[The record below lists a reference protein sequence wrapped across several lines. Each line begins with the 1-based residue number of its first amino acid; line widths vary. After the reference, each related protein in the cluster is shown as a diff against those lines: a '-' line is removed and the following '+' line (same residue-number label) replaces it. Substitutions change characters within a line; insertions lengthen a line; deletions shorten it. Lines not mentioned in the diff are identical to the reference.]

1 MSPNATILI
10 VDDELGVR
18 ESLRMILKYSY
29 HIQMAKGGEEALKYI
44 RENSVQLILLDL
56 KMPGLSGLETLRE
69 IRKTNKDVDVI
80 IVTAYGSL
88 ENVQEALACGV
99 KDFIAKPFDASET
112 LHVVNRTIKKKNDIL
127 RKNDLVRQ
135 IRSTYGLGGE
145 VPR

>member
-1 MSPNATILI
+1 
-10 VDDELGVR
+10 
-18 ESLRMILKYSY
+18 
-29 HIQMAKGGEEALKYI
+29 MAKGGEEALKYI
-44 RENSVQLILLDL
+44 RENSVQLVLLDL
-56 KMPGLSGLETLRE
+56 KMPGLSGMETLRE

-99 KDFIAKPFDASET
+99 KDFITKPFDASET
-112 LHVVNRTIKKKNDIL
+112 LHVVNRIIKKRHDNL

-135 IRSTYGLGGE
+135 IRGTYGLDGD

>member
-1 MSPNATILI
+1 
-10 VDDELGVR
+10 
-18 ESLRMILKYSY
+18 
-29 HIQMAKGGEEALKYI
+29 MAKGGEEALKYI

-99 KDFIAKPFDASET
+99 KDFIAKPFDASEI
-112 LHVVNRTIKKKNDIL
+112 LHVVNRTSKKRHDIL